1 MDQKIFGIGLS
12 KTGTTS
18 LTHALRM
25 MGYRA
30 IHYPFNILKYQNGE
44 LALNADRL
52 NRYDA
57 CTDSPIARFFRE
69 LVEYFPGSKFILSQR
84 EMNAWLASC
93 EHHHVWPGEYAEK
106 VSLGKNPIVR
116 RLLKLHK
123 DLYGSVSF
131 NREAFARSYV
141 EHEQA
146 VLDYFKDRPQ
156 DLLQIDICAGEGWEK
171 LCPFLDQD
179 VPDHHFPR
187 RNVGADKVFKR
198 TYRKYFWRSLSA
210 LSP

>member
-1 MDQKIFGIGLS
+1 MAQKIFGIGLS

-18 LTHALRM
+18 LTHALKM
-25 MGYRA
+25 LGYDA
-30 IHYPFNILKYQNGE
+30 VHYPFNILKYQDGE
-44 LALNADRL
+44 LALNAERI

-69 LVEYFPGSKFILSQR
+69 LDEHFPGSKFVLTQR
-84 EMNAWLASC
+84 KMDEWLTSC

-106 VSLGKNPIVR
+106 VSLRKSPLVR
-116 RLLKLHK
+116 RVLKLHE

-131 NREAFARSYV
+131 NRESFAKSYV
-141 EHEQA
+141 EHEKA
-146 VLDYFKDRPQ
+146 VLDYFKDRPD
-156 DLLQIDICAGEGWEK
+156 DLLLVDICGGEGWEK
-171 LCPFLDQD
+171 LCPFLGQEI
-179 VPDHHFPR
+179 PDRHFPR
-187 RNVGADKVFKR
+187 RNVGSDKVFKR